1 MRSCWLFV
9 HELGT
14 YFGTGLF
21 LLREQSGWFK
31 MFVVLLVALC
41 EQASALEEMNPY
53 VVSTSPQLQLHS
65 RVLSSAVLTVK
76 VIFRFI
82 ADIIW
87 SVVIRFPSQRLI
99 ALFVHWEM
107 SRDWAFSL
115 KKALASGLLSRI
127 IVFCAKLLLWAE
139 HTSVGFN
146 YLLVTTVVIWSG
158 YFNLAQTYCSQLQS
172 AFQ

>member
-1 MRSCWLFV
+1 
-9 HELGT
+9 
-14 YFGTGLF
+14 
-21 LLREQSGWFK
+21 

-41 EQASALEEMNPY
+41 EQASALEEINPY

-99 ALFVHWEM
+99 ALFVH
-107 SRDWAFSL
+107 
-115 KKALASGLLSRI
+115 
-127 IVFCAKLLLWAE
+127 
-139 HTSVGFN
+139 
-146 YLLVTTVVIWSG
+146 
-158 YFNLAQTYCSQLQS
+158 
-172 AFQ
+172 